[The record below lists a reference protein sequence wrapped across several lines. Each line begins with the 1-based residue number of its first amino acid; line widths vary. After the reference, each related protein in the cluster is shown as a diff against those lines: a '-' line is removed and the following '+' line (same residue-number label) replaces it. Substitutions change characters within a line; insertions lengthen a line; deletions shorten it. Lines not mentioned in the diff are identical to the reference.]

1 VIDRNIVSITAS
13 SVNNPQSHP
22 LRHVADF
29 ANQSNFQTK
38 NEANSWICYDF
49 KDIQIK
55 VTHYSIRT
63 RRDYASHHL
72 RSWTLEGST
81 DGLKWVKI
89 DDRQNDTSLNSQG
102 AISVFSISESFEEE
116 FRMIRLRQTEKNS
129 SRNDQLV
136 VNAIEFFG
144 VLKEPKH

>member
-1 VIDRNIVSITAS
+1 MVSITAS
-13 SVNNPQSHP
+13 SIADPQSFP

-29 ANQSNFQTK
+29 ENQSMFYTK

-55 VTHYSIRT
+55 VTHYSIRS
-63 RRDYASHHL
+63 RRDHNRNHL
-72 RSWTLEGST
+72 RFWILEGST

-89 DDRQNDTSLNSQG
+89 DDRQNDTSLNSTG
-102 AISVFSISESFEEE
+102 AISTFSISESFEEA
-116 FRMIRLRQTEKNS
+116 FQMIRIRQTGKS
-129 SRNDQLV
+129 SSNNDRLV

-144 VLKEPKH
+144 VLKELKH